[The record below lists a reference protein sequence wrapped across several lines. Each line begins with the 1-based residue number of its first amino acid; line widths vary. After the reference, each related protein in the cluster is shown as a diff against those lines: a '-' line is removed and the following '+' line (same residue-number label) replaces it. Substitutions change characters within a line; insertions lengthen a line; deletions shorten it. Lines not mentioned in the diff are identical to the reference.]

1 MLFRYVKNEQR
12 TKSNIDPLLNEIG
25 HLKNR
30 NAVKEKFSAFFTSV
44 FNTDEL
50 EDCDYSNNKLPTPN
64 SYGICCSIW
73 MHISLWVLNRFP
85 PMYSKN

>member
-44 FNTDEL
+44 FNTDDGSWDPQKPRAREL
-50 EDCDYSNNKLPTPN
+50 EL
-64 SYGICCSIW
+64 
-73 MHISLWVLNRFP
+73 
-85 PMYSKN
+85 